1 MVGILIIAHGELGG
15 SLIECARHVLGKQP
29 PQLAALAVHNHDDPL
44 DLLPHAKA
52 LVSQLDSG
60 DGVIVL
66 SDIYG
71 ATPCN
76 LVAKL
81 VEPGKVAG
89 VAGVN
94 LPMLVRV
101 MTYQKEPLS
110 KLVTKAISGG
120 RDGVVSFTASGCNHR
135 ES

>member
-1 MVGILIIAHGELGG
+1 MIGILIIAHGELGN

-29 PQLAALAVHNHDDPL
+29 PQLSYLAVHTNDDPL
-44 DLLPHAKA
+44 DLLPKA
-52 LVSQLDSG
+52 RTLVNELDSG
-60 DGVIVL
+60 DGVIIL

-71 ATPCN
+71 ASPCN
-76 LVAKL
+76 LVTKL
-81 VEPGKVAG
+81 LESGRVAG

-110 KLVTKAISGG
+110 KVVSKAVSGG
-120 RDGVVSFTASGCNHR
+120 RDGVVSFTVSGCNHR

>member
-1 MVGILIIAHGELGG
+1 MIGILIIAHGELGS
-15 SLIECARHVLGKQP
+15 SLIDCARHVLGKQP
-29 PQLAALAVHNHDDPL
+29 PQLAYLAVHTNDDPL
-44 DLLPHAKA
+44 DLLPRAKI
-52 LVSQLDSG
+52 LVDELDSG
-60 DGVIVL
+60 DGVVVL

-71 ATPCN
+71 ASPCN
-76 LVAKL
+76 LVTKL
-81 VEPGKVAG
+81 LEPGKVAG

-110 KLVTKAISGG
+110 KVVSKAVSGG

>member
-1 MVGILIIAHGELGG
+1 MIGILIIAHGDLGN
-15 SLIECARHVLGKQP
+15 SLISCVHHVLGKQA
-29 PQLAALAVHNHDDPL
+29 PQLASLAVHTHDDPL

-52 LVSQLDSG
+52 MVAELDTG

-71 ATPCN
+71 ASPCN
-76 LVAKL
+76 LVTKL
-81 VEPGKVAG
+81 LEPDRVAG

-101 MTYQKEPLS
+101 MTYRNESLS
-110 KLVTKAISGG
+110 KVVTKAVSGG
-120 RDGVVSFTASGCNHR
+120 RYGVVSFTSSGCSHR

>member
-1 MVGILIIAHGELGG
+1 MVGILIIAHGDLGG
-15 SLIECARHVLGKQP
+15 SLIACAHHVLGKQP
-29 PQLAALAVHNHDDPL
+29 PQLASLAVHMHDDPT

-52 LVSQLDSG
+52 LIGQLDSG

-76 LVAKL
+76 LVVKL
-81 VEPGKVAG
+81 LEPGKVAG
-89 VAGVN
+89 VAGIN

-101 MTYQKEPLS
+101 MTYRNEPLS
-110 KLVTKAISGG
+110 KVVTKAVSGG
-120 RDGVVSFTASGCNHR
+120 RDGVVTFTASGCNHH